1 MPKNSWKTVKFVFQV
16 SADKKSLMLGKD
28 NMLETMTFS
37 IKGCGNFQD
46 AEIALEDN
54 PNLKIF
60 SPDATASIPIGETED
75 TAN

>member
-1 MPKNSWKTVKFVFQV
+1 
-16 SADKKSLMLGKD
+16 MLGKD